1 MAKMTQEFRDKFLS
15 QTRYGIL
22 TTLAKDGSPI
32 SVPVWFDWDGK
43 AVRIF
48 TGVKSGKVKRIRHD
62 ERVTLLVA
70 NHLDEGEAWVAFD
83 GEAKIRP
90 EGAIE
95 LLEQLAAKYWDL
107 SDPERRATVDSW
119 KSEPNELCV
128 IELIPSKIRSQLD

>member
-43 AVRIF
+43 AIRII
-48 TGVKSGKVKRIRHD
+48 TAENSAKVMRIRRNA
-62 ERVTLLVA
+62 RVTFLVT
-70 NHLDEGEAWVAFD
+70 NHPDEDDAWVAFD
-83 GEAKIRP
+83 GLAEIHP
-90 EGAIE
+90 GDVE
-95 LLEQLAAKYWDL
+95 LLERIAAKYWDM

-119 KSEPNELCV
+119 ISDLNELCM
-128 IELIPSKIRSQLD
+128 IKLIPLKIRTQ